1 MQTIA
6 EITSRIRAV
15 KPALFRN
22 GIERIGLFGSLMRG
36 EGKKNS
42 DLDVLLHFQTGCE
55 NFSNFNQACEILE
68 AAFPETKVDVVTA
81 NGLSP
86 YIEPYILAEVVYV

>member
-6 EITSRIRAV
+6 EITSKIRAV
-15 KPALFRN
+15 KPLLFRN

-36 EGKKNS
+36 EGGKNS
-42 DLDVLLHFQTGCE
+42 DLDVLLHFRNGYE
-55 NFSNFNQACEILE
+55 NFSNFNQACEVLE
-68 AAFPETKVDVVTA
+68 AVFPETKLDVVTA

-86 YIEPYILAEVVYV
+86 YIGPHILAEVVYV